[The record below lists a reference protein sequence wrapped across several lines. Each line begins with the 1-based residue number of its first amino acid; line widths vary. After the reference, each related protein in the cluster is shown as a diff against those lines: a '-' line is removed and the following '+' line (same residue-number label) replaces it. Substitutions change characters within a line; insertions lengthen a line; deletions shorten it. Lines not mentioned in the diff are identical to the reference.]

1 MSGIGCVGGSQSAD
15 YVRRLAQTRGAGS
28 SNESKRAQQ
37 AEATLSQAVSD
48 AGGKV
53 DLKDL
58 RDQIQSAVQDVLKN
72 VSSTDDPKEV
82 RKKLDA
88 AVDKTLQDNGI
99 DVDKL
104 KKELESATA
113 GTGAGTYG
121 PPPPFGGH
129 GGAQGGPPG
138 GGPPPGGPPPG
149 GPPPG
154 GHHGGPHGAKND
166 SSTDDSSTTDPF
178 SLINAL
184 DDDGDSDSSTTSSST
199 NSNSSTAATSTDG
212 RNTLSFEGQLN
223 NWLAKIFASFP
234 SGSGFD
240 AAA

>member
-1 MSGIGCVGGSQSAD
+1 MSGIGCVGGSQSSD
-15 YVRRLAQTRGAGS
+15 YLRRLAQTRGAGS

-113 GTGAGTYG
+113 GAGAGTYG

-129 GGAQGGPPG
+129 GGAQGRPPS
-138 GGPPPGGPPPG
+138 GGPPPG

-184 DDDGDSDSSTTSSST
+184 DDNEDSDSSTT
-199 NSNSSTAATSTDG
+199 NSSTSSTSSTTATSTDG
-212 RNTLSFEGQLN
+212 RTTLSFEGQLN
-223 NWLAKIFASFP
+223 NWLAKIFESFP